1 MLKIIYLHGL
11 ESNQGGEKVDYLAAN
26 HYVFAPALNYKAS
39 GLLEQVDSLIDHL
52 SPDVIIGSSMGGYL
66 ANELSLKFAIPAIL
80 LNPALLN
87 PPIKLNLNF
96 PEKQV
101 SDKLLVTVLGKNDE
115 VIPFESTL
123 SHLQKNSTCP
133 IDLRDYGHRTPLEEF
148 KDICERYLSP
158 ISKRNLK
165 PK

>member
-1 MLKIIYLHGL
+1 MKRILYLHGL
-11 ESNQGGEKVDYLAAN
+11 ESKQGGDKVSYLSSK
-26 HYVFAPALNYKAS
+26 HYVLAPALNYYS
-39 GLLEQVDSLIDHL
+39 QGIEQDLLRLFESQK
-52 SPDVIIGSSMGGYL
+52 PDVIIGSSIGGYT
-66 ANELSLKFAIPAIL
+66 ANLLSTKFNIPAIL
-80 LNPALLN
+80 LNPALIN

-101 SDKLLVTVLGKNDE
+101 SDKLIVTVLGKKDE

-148 KDICERYLSP
+148 KDICERYLG
-158 ISKRNLK
+158 
-165 PK
+165 

>member
-1 MLKIIYLHGL
+1 MKHILYLHGL
-11 ESNQGGEKVDYLAAN
+11 ESKQGGDKVSYLSSK
-26 HYVFAPALNYKAS
+26 HYVLAPVLNYYS
-39 GLLEQVDSLIDHL
+39 QGIEQDLLRLFESQK
-52 SPDVIIGSSMGGYL
+52 PDVIIGSSMGGYL

-101 SDKLLVTVLGKNDE
+101 SDKLIVTVLGKKDE

-133 IDLRDYGHRTPLEEF
+133 IALRDYGHRTPLEEF
-148 KDICERYLSP
+148 KDICERYLG
-158 ISKRNLK
+158 
-165 PK
+165 